1 MSARIAIVD
10 DDPRIRTLLRLEIED
25 EGLEARCCSSCAEL
39 LAALRECDVDLVLL
53 DLMMPEV
60 DGLEC
65 LSLLKKEKFCGV
77 TVMVTSLQD
86 DGKRRQALS
95 EGARD
100 YVLKPEFID
109 GLPDVIRKYLDLKCI
124 DKE

>member
-1 MSARIAIVD
+1 MSRRIAIVD
-10 DDPRIRTLLRLEIED
+10 DDPRIRALLRLEIED
-25 EGLEARCCSSCAEL
+25 EGLEAKCCSSCAEL
-39 LAALRECDVDLVLL
+39 LEALKECEIDLVLL
-53 DLMMPEV
+53 DLMMPDV

-65 LSLLKKEKFCGV
+65 LSFLREEKFSGV

-86 DGKRRQALS
+86 EGKRRQALS
-95 EGARD
+95 KGAED

-109 GLPDVIRKYLDLKCI
+109 GLPDVIRKYLDLKYI